1 MYFITVQ
8 VLLIL
13 MPYHMLVLVKSLKKA
28 VFILKRQP
36 RLACNTASAGV
47 GGFSYLTG

>member
-1 MYFITVQ
+1 MYFITDQ

-28 VFILKRQP
+28 VFILKCQP
-36 RLACNTASAGV
+36 DLAVILLLLESVTSAI
-47 GGFSYLTG
+47 